1 MNLLQR
7 RALISVVLTMGLLL
21 LLAIV
26 AGRYVVNSH
35 LSALDVLDQIE
46 PRHARFLGLRDTGVK
61 IDEALKESRAV
72 LLRLGYPAD
81 RDAAQVGN
89 ELQQMMRR
97 AMQTAGVAVSSSQVL
112 DPRSEAGFDRILVS
126 LQAEGPLSG
135 VQLALAALQAE
146 TPRVIFES
154 VLLQATGR
162 TGDDGSPVVN
172 CRMTVAAL
180 RLQS

>member
-7 RALISVVLTMGLLL
+7 RALISVALTIGLLL
-21 LLAIV
+21 LLAFF

-35 LSALDVLDQIE
+35 LWGLEVLGQIE
-46 PRHARFLGLRDTGVK
+46 PRHARYLGLRDTGGK
-61 IDEALKESRAV
+61 IDEARKQTGAALS
-72 LLRLGYPAD
+72 RLGYPAD

-89 ELQQMMRR
+89 ELQQMVRR
-97 AMQTAGVAVSSSQVL
+97 AMQTAGVAVSASQVL
-112 DPRSEAGFDRILVS
+112 DPRSEAGFDRIVVS

-172 CRMTVAAL
+172 CRMTVATL

>member
-7 RALISVVLTMGLLL
+7 RALISVALTISLLL
-21 LLAIV
+21 LLAFF

-35 LSALDVLDQIE
+35 LWGLQTLGQIE
-46 PRHARFLGLRDTGVK
+46 PRHARYIGLRDIGGK
-61 IDEALKESRAV
+61 IDEARKQTRAA
-72 LLRLGYPAD
+72 LARLSYPAD

-89 ELQQMMRR
+89 ELQQMLRR
-97 AMQTAGVAVSSSQVL
+97 AMQTAGVAVASSQVL
-112 DPRSEAGFDRILVS
+112 DPRSEAGFDRIVVS

-146 TPRVIFES
+146 MPQVIFES
-154 VLLQATGR
+154 VLLQSTGR